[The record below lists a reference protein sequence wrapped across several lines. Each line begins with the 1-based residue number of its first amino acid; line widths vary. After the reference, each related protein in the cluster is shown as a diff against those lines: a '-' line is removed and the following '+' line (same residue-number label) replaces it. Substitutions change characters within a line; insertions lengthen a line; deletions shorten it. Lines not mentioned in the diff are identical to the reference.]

1 MSNCEAE
8 LFLALPSTDGKRTK
22 REELE
27 AYEFMSGED
36 EPALHFD
43 PPPRELAHVIPIYNQ
58 LGAVDF
64 KEFEA
69 YQNVTGVRLA
79 RYEID
84 AIQAIENTR
93 KRIVNG

>member
-1 MSNCEAE
+1 MS
-8 LFLALPSTDGKRTK
+8 LALPSTNGRRTR

-36 EPALHFD
+36 EPLLHPE
-43 PPPRELAHVIPIYNQ
+43 PPPKELEHVIPIYNQ
-58 LGAVDF
+58 LAGVDF

-69 YQNVTGVRLA
+69 YQNVTGVKLA

-84 AIQAIENTR
+84 AIQAIDNVR
-93 KRIVNG
+93 KRVLNG

>member
-1 MSNCEAE
+1 MSNCESE
-8 LFLALPSTDGKRTK
+8 LRLALPSTDGKRTK
-22 REELE
+22 RAELE
-27 AYEFMSGED
+27 AYEAMSGED
-36 EPALHFD
+36 ESALHFD

-58 LGAVDF
+58 LGGVDF

-84 AIQAIENTR
+84 AIQAIESTR

>member
-1 MSNCEAE
+1 M
-8 LFLALPSTDGKRTK
+8 FLASRSTDGKRTK

-43 PPPRELAHVIPIYNQ
+43 PPPKELAHVIPIYNQ
-58 LGAVDF
+58 LGGVDF

-69 YQNVTGVRLA
+69 YQNVTGIRLA

-93 KRIVNG
+93 KRVING